1 MKKKSIMTKM
11 LRAFLVVCLVSLAAS
26 GATALVSILK
36 VRNLTMESNRNI
48 GSAAAGSGS
57 ESLREQALLD
67 ITELVETNRDIIAL
81 ELREAQDAVLLLK
94 GCVENLYRSK
104 EEFLPVKIPSYREV
118 PPGELRIHW
127 FTEPG
132 RIPDVQYVEEDLVRS
147 GLLEETYLLGN
158 LERVSRL
165 VMENMPD
172 ISSIYVTTESG
183 QNIQYDKDAALK
195 ASFPEPPELR
205 RRHWYRGA
213 QDRSG
218 IYISDTYLDAA
229 GRGLSISITSPY
241 FNEEDEFA
249 GVLGIDIRIANLDES
264 IRKTVVG
271 KSGYAVL
278 FNNEA
283 GEDRTGT
290 EIVSAPGL
298 REENQNDMAA
308 FLGVNAD
315 GILAEMK
322 SNPSGRGRS
331 ALRSTSRIIE
341 IHVIWAPVDI
351 ANWQLVYIVPDAD
364 IQGRAAAFY
373 NDITGM
379 TALTVKRVDG
389 LVLTAIVISAS
400 LMLLIIV
407 LTVWAAR
414 LIAGRM
420 ARPITTLTDSVKKIG
435 NGNLDYYSEIKT
447 GDEIEELS
455 LSFERMTGELKGYI
469 ENLREATAEKE
480 RIGAELNVATRIQAS
495 MLPRIFPAFPDRK
508 EFDLYGSMLPAKEV
522 GGDFYDFFLIN
533 KNTLVVLIADVSG
546 KGVPAALFMVIAKTL
561 IQNNAQHGLIP
572 KNVFDRVNKLLCKD
586 NEAGMFVTA
595 FMGYLDI
602 PSGKFTCVNAGHN
615 PPLIRRRDKFEWLK
629 IKRCFVLGG
638 MEDARYQEE
647 ETVLNP
653 GDQIFLYTDGVTEA
667 VNTEQQLFTEARL
680 LETAAAKKDCD
691 LQEFVVSIKK
701 EIDTFAGNAEQAD
714 DITMLVL
721 KYRGVN
727 KRRR

>member
-1 MKKKSIMTKM
+1 MTKM
-11 LRAFLVVCLVSLAAS
+11 LRAFLAVCLVSLGAS

-36 VRNLTMESNRNI
+36 VRNLTVESSHNI

-67 ITELVETNRDIIAL
+67 ITELVESKSDIIGL
-81 ELREAQDAVLLLK
+81 DLREAQDAVLLLK
-94 GCVENLYRSK
+94 GYIETIYRNK
-104 EEFLPVKIPSYREV
+104 EEFRLITIPSYREL
-118 PPGELRIHW
+118 PPGELGIHW
-127 FTEPG
+127 FAEPG
-132 RIPDVQYVEEDLVRS
+132 RIADVRYVEDDLVRS

-158 LERVSRL
+158 LERIDRL

-205 RRHWYRGA
+205 NRHWYRGA
-213 QDRSG
+213 RDRNG
-218 IYISDTYLDAA
+218 IYISDAYRDAA

-241 FNEEDEFA
+241 FNAEGEFA
-249 GVLGIDIRIANLDES
+249 GVVGIDIRIVNLDES

-278 FNNEA
+278 LNNKA
-283 GEDRTGT
+283 GEDRAGT
-290 EIVSAPGL
+290 EIVSSPGL
-298 REENQNDMAA
+298 SDENQNDMAA
-308 FLGVNAD
+308 FLGVNMEE
-315 GILAEMK
+315 ILAEMK
-322 SNPSGRGRS
+322 SRPSGRGRS
-331 ALRSTSRIIE
+331 VLLSTSGNMGIY
-341 IHVIWAPVDI
+341 VIWTPVDI
-351 ANWQLVYIVPDAD
+351 ADWQLVYILPDAD

-373 NDITGM
+373 NDITGL
-379 TALTVKRVDG
+379 TALTIKRVDG
-389 LVLTAIVISAS
+389 LAFTAMVISAS

-407 LTVWAAR
+407 LTAWTAR

-435 NGNLDYYSEIKT
+435 NGNLDYRSGIKT

-455 LSFERMTGELKGYI
+455 LSFERMTAELKGYI

-508 EFDLYGSMLPAKEV
+508 EFDLYGSMLPAREV

-533 KNTLVVLIADVSG
+533 ETTLAVLIADVSG

-561 IQNNAQHGLIP
+561 IQNNAQHGLSP
-572 KNVFDRVNKLLCKD
+572 RKVFERVNKLLCKD
-586 NEAGMFVTA
+586 NEEGMFVTA

-615 PPLIRRRDKFEWLK
+615 PPLIKRGDAFEWFK
-629 IKRCFVLGG
+629 IKRGFVLGG
-638 MEDARYQEE
+638 MEAVRYQEE
-647 ETVLNP
+647 DATLSP
-653 GDQIFLYTDGVTEA
+653 GDMVCLYTDGVTEA
-667 VNTEQQLFTEARL
+667 VNIEQQLFTEARL
-680 LETAAAKKDCD
+680 LEIVSAKKDCD
-691 LQEFVVSIKK
+691 LREFVVSIKK
-701 EIDTFAGNAEQAD
+701 EIDAFADGAEQSD

-721 KYRGVN
+721 KYSGVD